1 MRGSGL
7 RLVLIAALALLLIAG
22 VIYGARPAAAGPDEI
37 TVGAH
42 IAQSQFPDG
51 IRFFIEADG
60 PDEIDDVRVYF
71 KKLGQTSRSSYR
83 VIEFTPGK
91 AISGEVL
98 IPSGKRG
105 EYIPPGTRIE
115 YSFEI
120 RDTNGRKLRT
130 GDQVFVYL
138 DQAFQWGQVSE
149 GIITVFYN
157 TDAISDRAEKI
168 LSVTKETLDRMGPL
182 LGIEP
187 EHPLHIVAYA
197 KYRDMVQV
205 LPPTSQTTRERLI
218 TQGVAF
224 TNERALLVLA
234 GSGYLGTA
242 QHEFVHLLVADAA
255 GRGDG
260 AVPFWLNEGLAEY
273 QNTRPSDDYDAALA
287 GAIADGSVKPL
298 WHLQGKVGNPNDLI
312 VAYGHGK
319 SVVDYLVSTYGPEK
333 MAALFTALEDTF
345 DIDAALQAVYGFDQ
359 RGLDAEWREHKGL
372 PPLPPEPEKP
382 APPVEIPTVRP
393 LDGGAVAPE
402 SAPTTTTPGG
412 NSNAPQPDE
421 QEPSPAP
428 PETVGCATPAL
439 GSVAGADLALLL
451 LFTLPVGLLWVRRR
465 RS

>member
-1 MRGSGL
+1 MRIF
-7 RLVLIAALALLLIAG
+7 LIAALALLLIAG
-22 VIYGARPAAAGPDEI
+22 VAGSPRLVVADGDEI

-42 IAQSQFPDG
+42 KAESQFPDG

-115 YSFEI
+115 YSFEV
-120 RDTNGRKLRT
+120 RDTNGRKFRT
-130 GDQVFVYL
+130 DDQVFVYL
-138 DQAFQWGQVSE
+138 DQAFEWGQVSE

-157 TDAISDRAEKI
+157 TDAISERAESI
-168 LSVTKETLDRMGPL
+168 LKVTQETLDRMGPI

-205 LPPTSQTTRERLI
+205 LPPTSQTTREQLI
-218 TQGVAF
+218 TQGTAF
-224 TNERALLVLA
+224 TNERVLLVLA
-234 GSGYLGTA
+234 GSGGYLGTA
-242 QHEFVHLLVADAA
+242 EHEFVHLLVADAA
-255 GRGDG
+255 GRGN
-260 AVPFWLNEGLAEY
+260 ATVPFWLNEGLAEY
-273 QNTRPSDDYDAALA
+273 QNTRPSDDYDAALD

-298 WHLQGKVGNPNDLI
+298 WHLQGKVGNSRDLI

-319 SVVDYLVSTYGPEK
+319 SVVDYLISTYGPEK
-333 MAALFTALEDTF
+333 MAALFIALEDTF

-359 RGLDAEWREHKGL
+359 RGLDAEWREYKGL
-372 PPLPPEPEKP
+372 PPLPPEPEPEKP
-382 APPVEIPTVRP
+382 VAPAEIPRLGRWTEESLHQARRQRPDRPAEVRTFPSRGNRVLAGSRRKP
-393 LDGGAVAPE
+393 LAARR
-402 SAPTTTTPGG
+402 
-412 NSNAPQPDE
+412 
-421 QEPSPAP
+421 
-428 PETVGCATPAL
+428 
-439 GSVAGADLALLL
+439 LLL
-451 LFTLPVGLLWVRRR
+451 AVVSPGPTPRCCCCLRCRWDWLWVRRR
-465 RS
+465 LS